1 MVRFQI
7 CEVKTSLSKLRQKGT
22 DRLRQDTRRVQ
33 KAGDVQ
39 HSRQRQGKNKR
50 PGSPCLGASKESK
63 EPQHH
68 RHGGG
73 PDEEAGGR
81 GHV

>member
-1 MVRFQI
+1 VVRFQI

-39 HSRQRQGKNKR
+39 HSRQTRQEQEAR
-50 PGSPCLGASKESK
+50 QPVS
-63 EPQHH
+63 
-68 RHGGG
+68 GGL
-73 PDEEAGGR
+73 
-81 GHV
+81 